1 MTPLTFTLRERPEV
15 RLDLSA
21 LTAERLAPYSR
32 SEWLRLPLS
41 TGRRPVVVG
50 DIFDVAGTDVADIV
64 FEGGDSRLDLI
75 GAGMATGRMRVAG
88 NAGWRV
94 GRQMRGGTLLI
105 DGSAGL
111 QAGSGMTG
119 GRLEIS
125 GDAGDS
131 LGGPMAGEV
140 MGMAGGLLIV
150 RGRAGRRAGEKM
162 RRGIIAV
169 LGGCGDQPG
178 LAMIAGTIV
187 VTGEVGAMPGYLMKR
202 GSLLFD
208 RRPAALSPTFVD
220 CGRVEIAFS
229 TVFDRYLMGE
239 GITATPLLGRAPQR
253 FGGDNAVLGKGEIL
267 FSEDA

>member
-1 MTPLTFTLRERPEV
+1 MTPLTFSLRERPEM
-15 RLDLSA
+15 RLDLSV
-21 LTAERLAPYSR
+21 LTAERLTAHPP
-32 SEWLRLPLS
+32 SEWRRLPLS

-75 GAGMATGRMRVAG
+75 GAGLTAGRIRVAG
-88 NAGWRV
+88 DAGWRA

-105 DGSAGL
+105 EGNAGL

-125 GDAGDS
+125 GDAGDG
-131 LGGPMAGEV
+131 LAGPMAGEV
-140 MGMAGGLLIV
+140 LGMAGGLLIV
-150 RGRAGRRAGEKM
+150 RGRAGHGAGEKM

-187 VTGEVGAMPGYLMKR
+187 VTGEVGAMPGTMMKR

-220 CGRVEIAFS
+220 CGRVDIAFS
-229 TVFDRYLMGE
+229 TLFDRYLVQE
-239 GITATPLLGRAPQR
+239 GIVENPLLGRAPHR

-267 FSEDA
+267 FPAAG